1 MSRVIHH
8 WPIRKNVTAVAV
20 ATALPK
26 GMIIPKMKKGVLSIG
41 HFEDMHVEEFKGPPW
56 RAFFNLSPEPCGL
69 SENSVISVRGSGMN
83 SVGGSVTMNEQDVLL
98 DTKKQRTR
106 VTLHYRIVII
116 TAACELLG
124 STN

>member
-26 GMIIPKMKKGVLSIG
+26 GMIIPKMKKGVLSTG
-41 HFEDMHVEEFKGPPW
+41 HFEDMHVEKFKGPLW

-106 VTLHYRIVII
+106 VTLHYRIVTI